1 MQGLL
6 LIGELMVGSVVLVLL
21 TIVGVVFARRR
32 LIAHGKPLT
41 VCALREPGDRQWQV
55 GLARYGSSALEWF
68 TLWGLS
74 LRPAH
79 RWERSVLDIGSG
91 QQLQPSER
99 PEILIA
105 SAWKVDFR
113 YRDESFEIALAQAPY
128 SALRT
133 WVETSPPGQN
143 VYVA

>member
-1 MQGLL
+1 MHDLL
-6 LIGELMVGSVVLVLL
+6 LIGELLMGSVVLVLL

-41 VCALREPGDRQWQV
+41 VCALREPADRQWQV
-55 GLARYGSSALEWF
+55 GLARYGSSELE
-68 TLWGLS
+68 
-74 LRPAH
+74 
-79 RWERSVLDIGSG
+79 WERSVLDIGSG

-105 SAWKVDFR
+105 SAWKVDCR